1 MTFFSEMAETASELL
16 SEFGQPAVFTYYSG
30 AVYDPVL
37 MTETTGT
44 LETITGN
51 GYPTNYNQNEVSDTI
66 ISSDIKLLCEK
77 VSVKPQPNWEC
88 TLGGIKYRVMN
99 SQAIGLTDDAVIYYV
114 QLRK

>member
-16 SEFGQPAVFTYYSG
+16 SEFGQPAVFNYYSWFF
-30 AVYDPVL
+30 YDPVL

-51 GYPTNYNQNEVSDTI
+51 GYPTNYSQYEVSDTI
-66 ISSDIKLLCEK
+66 LSSDIKLLCEK

-88 TLGGIKYRVMN
+88 TLGGTKYRVMN
-99 SQAIGLTDDAVIYYV
+99 SQAVGLTDDAVIYYV